1 MEQHKLKPLTGT
13 QMTPSDY
20 YRILGIPAN
29 STLEDIKKAYR
40 KKARLYHPDINSSPD
55 SKDRF
60 IEATEA
66 YDFLVANYGKPV
78 SEIEFERIIED
89 WRKFRQERSRQRAQY
104 YARSSYEKFR
114 NSKYYKST
122 RILNSS
128 AVIFNFA
135 VSVMVFFYTIIGFVF
150 RIKNPLPDEK
160 KPPFLAFTLLLVL
173 SIILFTVSLLYL
185 KAFLQSRRKQNENH

>member
-1 MEQHKLKPLTGT
+1 MVA
-13 QMTPSDY
+13 SDY
-20 YRILGIPAN
+20 YRILGIPAS
-29 STLEDIKKAYR
+29 STLEEIKKAYR
-40 KKARLYHPDINSSPD
+40 KKARLYHPDINNAPD

-78 SEIEFERIIED
+78 SDDEFEKVLDE

-128 AVIFNFA
+128 AVIFNFGL
-135 VSVMVFFYTIIGFVF
+135 SVLVFIYTIVGFIF
-150 RIKNPLPDEK
+150 RIKNPLPDET
-160 KPPFLAFTLLLVL
+160 KPPFLSFALLLVL

-185 KAFLQSRRKQNENH
+185 KSYLEANKKHNDDQ